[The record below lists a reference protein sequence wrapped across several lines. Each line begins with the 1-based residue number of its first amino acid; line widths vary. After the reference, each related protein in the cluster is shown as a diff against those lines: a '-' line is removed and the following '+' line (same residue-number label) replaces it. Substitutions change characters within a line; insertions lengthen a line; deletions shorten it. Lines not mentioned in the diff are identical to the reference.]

1 MPYKFRQDWDKN
13 HRFEENE
20 QESLKKRWIVKD
32 KKTVKMSDVGGGATG
47 ATEPLVGGSGTFASA
62 AATCNVS
69 H

>member
-1 MPYKFRQDWDKN
+1 M
-13 HRFEENE
+13 
-20 QESLKKRWIVKD
+20 KD